1 MSRYINSRIA
11 SNSNEMYSDLFEER
25 DVKKIIQN
33 RTYVVK
39 QVPQEVL
46 DTIRS
51 DTYIWKYGDSYWR
64 LASKYYGD
72 PKVWWV
78 IAAFNRKP
86 TEALLNIGDEIKIPL
101 NLSDAMQ
108 VV

>member
-1 MSRYINSRIA
+1 
-11 SNSNEMYSDLFEER
+11 MYSDLFEER

-33 RTYVVK
+33 RTYVLK

-46 DTIRS
+46 DSIRS
-51 DTYIWKYGDSYWR
+51 DLYIWKYGDSFWS
-64 LASKYYGD
+64 LATKYYGD
-72 PKVWWV
+72 PKMWWV
-78 IAAFNRKP
+78 IATFNRKP
-86 TEALLNIGDEIKIPL
+86 TEALLKIGDEIRIPL